1 MAEYSKH
8 QRFIIAV
15 DDDAIILNV
24 LINHLKRFL
33 PEDITLIALDNAAS
47 ALEACQQIIAA
58 ESELVL
64 IISDYLMYPMKGSDL
79 LIQVSQIIPKCKK
92 IMLTGQADVK
102 AVADVINNTGLFHFI
117 EKPWYPKD
125 LELTILE
132 AVHAY
137 DNERRL
143 EAQEKELRILNEDLQ
158 NLVNVRTAELEQK
171 NQELLEGLEYAKLIQ
186 NAFVPSLEVLNP
198 EIKSTY
204 LYESPLKVIS
214 GDFHWVHKTESYG
227 YILQGD
233 CTGHGLAGALLSV
246 LVIDIAKSYLLSQN
260 DDINIEAAAQE
271 IIIGLKSK
279 VHVDKLE
286 FLESVGVDFCIL
298 KIDFK
303 TNQVQYANFNSNIVI
318 LDKEEIKI
326 ISKSKGFFRMIAH
339 ESEVE
344 TGTFDAHQ
352 KRIILFSDGLLDL
365 MGGQNNKRLK
375 WVGLEKWILEPHFFE
390 KGPNYLSDKI
400 KEFLAGQEQIDDI
413 TLLSLYC
420 E

>member
-33 PEDITLIALDNAAS
+33 PEDITLIAVDNAAG
-47 ALEACQQIIAA
+47 ALEACHQIIAA

-279 VHVDKLE
+279 VHVDKRE

-303 TNQVQYANFNSNIVI
+303 TNQVQYANFNSNIVV
-318 LDKEEIKI
+318 LDKDHVTIL
-326 ISKSKGFFRMIAH
+326 SKSKGFFRMIAH

-352 KRIILFSDGLLDL
+352 KRIVLFSDGLLDL
-365 MGGQNNKRLK
+365 MGGHNNKRLK

-390 KGPNYLSDKI
+390 KGPNYLCDKI
-400 KEFLAGQEQIDDI
+400 REFLAGQEQIDDI

>member
-1 MAEYSKH
+1 MSEFSKY
-8 QRFIIAV
+8 QRYIIAV

-47 ALEACQQIIAA
+47 ALEACHGMVAA

-132 AVHAY
+132 AIHAY

-143 EAQEKELRILNEDLQ
+143 EAQEKELRLLNEDLQ
-158 NLVNVRTAELEQK
+158 NLVNVRTAELAQK
-171 NQELLEGLEYAKLIQ
+171 NRELLEGLEYAKLIQ
-186 NAFVPSLEVLNP
+186 SAFVPSLEVLSP

-214 GDFHWVHKTESYG
+214 GDFHWVHKTQHYG

-246 LVIDIAKSYLLSQN
+246 LVIDIAKSYLLSQSDN
-260 DDINIEAAAQE
+260 IDIEAAAQE

-279 VHVDKLE
+279 VHIDKLE

-298 KIDFK
+298 KIEFS
-303 TNQVQYANFNSNIVI
+303 TNDVQYANFNSNIV
-318 LDKEEIKI
+318 LLQNQETEI

-344 TGTFDAHQ
+344 IGHFNATN

-365 MGGQNNKRLK
+365 MGGQNNKRIK
-375 WVGLEKWILEPHFFE
+375 WVGIEKWILEPGFFD
-390 KGPNYLSDKI
+390 KGPDYLSEKIKNYLG
-400 KEFLAGQEQIDDI
+400 AHEQIDDI